1 MHSLTK
7 GVASLDLQS
16 VQQPVK
22 WLVYSLLAVNFGFY
36 IYEDIDRAIHTL
48 HADSTLFHWTS
59 QFATSIDTL
68 AWFVLLFMLELE
80 TYVFEDWDRKPWLL
94 KTVHGIRIACYLM
107 IAHTVAAF
115 VDAVIDYAPTI
126 PVENASTL
134 CDLADGDVSFVYN
147 LAYTEITAETCT
159 QLTNETAFY
168 WLGDN
173 PLVSTYAGLELE
185 RDLAWSDLIE
195 AIVWLAIIF
204 AIEVVVRLRQRGITS
219 GRLQLTAQSARLLG
233 YGVLFVLSVYWAA
246 LGHWLYTWDTFIWVA
261 GFAAIEMNVSEW
273 RKEILFENSGLA
285 AGGAGRIR

>member
-7 GVASLDLQS
+7 TVAGPDLHS

-22 WLVYSLLAVNFGFY
+22 WLVYSLLVVNFGFY

-48 HADSTLFHWTS
+48 QADSTMFHWTS
-59 QFATSIDTL
+59 QFATSIDTA
-68 AWFVLLFMLELE
+68 AWLLLLLMLELE
-80 TYVFEDWDRKPWLL
+80 THVFEHWHRKPWLL

-126 PVENASTL
+126 PVENASSL
-134 CDLADGDVSFVYN
+134 CDFADDDVSFVYN
-147 LAYTEITAETCT
+147 LVYTEVTAETCT

-168 WLGDN
+168 RLGDN

-185 RDLAWSDLIE
+185 RDLAWSDLID

-233 YGVLFVLSVYWAA
+233 YGVLFMLSVYWAA
-246 LGHWLYTWDTFIWVA
+246 LGHWLYTWDTFIWIA

-285 AGGAGRIR
+285 AARADRIW